1 LWNTILNIR
10 DDFQDVAGYIFD
22 PKLQDKGISQML
34 CLPISVTE
42 LVSHTN
48 KTVTNSLKFFV
59 MDCRPAE
66 QYNAG
71 HLPIAFPL
79 DSTLVC
85 TVIIN
90 FIYCMKSQ
98 TNTPKWFEILIE
110 NYTYNFELYERY

>member
-1 LWNTILNIR
+1 
-10 DDFQDVAGYIFD
+10 
-22 PKLQDKGISQML
+22 ML
-34 CLPISVTE
+34 CLPISVNE

-48 KTVTNSLKFFV
+48 RTVTNSLKFFV

-85 TVIIN
+85 TIIKN
-90 FIYCMKSQ
+90 FIYFMKGLLQ
-98 TNTPKWFEILIE
+98 KPDKLTF
-110 NYTYNFELYERY
+110 